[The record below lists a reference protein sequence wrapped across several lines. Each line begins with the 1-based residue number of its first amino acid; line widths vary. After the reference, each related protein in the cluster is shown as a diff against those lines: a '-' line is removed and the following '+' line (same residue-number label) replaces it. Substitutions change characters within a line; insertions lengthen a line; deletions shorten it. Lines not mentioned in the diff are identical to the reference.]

1 MPGAGAPGSPSG
13 MTRFVADA
21 RRAVWH
27 LRHGGTGQVRQ
38 WWQRRSLDLRRPRG
52 SIRLAADGT
61 LEVPPWPLPQR
72 APRRPDLRVGVILD
86 DFTSLALGYEWDQVA
101 LLPDRWR
108 EQVDSPRRLDLLF
121 VESAWHGNGDAWQY
135 HLTGTS
141 APRPAIVELVQWCRD
156 HGVPTVFWNKE
167 DPVHYEDFLDTA
179 RLFDHVWTT
188 DSDRVPDYHRDL
200 EPRAGRCAAVR
211 GPADAAQPDQA
222 GRRPPE
228 P

>member
-1 MPGAGAPGSPSG
+1 MPGAGAPGSPY
-13 MTRFVADA
+13 RHDPVRRRRPPRRLAPAA
-21 RRAVWH
+21 RRH
-27 LRHGGTGQVRQ
+27 GTGAP
-38 WWQRRSLDLRRPRG
+38 WWQRRGLELLRPRG

-135 HLTGTS
+135 PLTGTS
-141 APRPAIVELVQWCRD
+141 APRPAIVELVPWCRE

-167 DPVHYEDFLDTA
+167 DPVHYAEFLDAA
-179 RLFDHVWTT
+179 RLFDHCGPPTPSASRTT
-188 DSDRVPDYHRDL
+188 S
-200 EPRAGRCAAVR
+200 ATSATTGS
-211 GPADAAQPDQA
+211 G
-222 GRRPPE
+222 
-228 P
+228 